1 MMCLLHWSSWQQN
14 HDLLP
19 TGIKVTNYPSCTQDW
34 HLLEEP
40 TLLFSCGEPLS
51 SLCTFPF
58 DGERWHQHQHHV
70 CPLPSGTMAHLAAS
84 QGVQDSKLGM
94 QEAQLM
100 EQLLGFGKCSV
111 RAWVSPLLSSA
122 LAAAPQFIKA
132 KASESLLCNI
142 PSTFCCFLC
151 LSDKWST

>member
-1 MMCLLHWSSWQQN
+1 MICLLHWSSWQQN

-19 TGIKVTNYPSCTQDW
+19 TGIKVTNYPSCTQER
-34 HLLEEP
+34 HLLEES
-40 TLLFSCGEPLS
+40 TLLFTGGEPLS

-58 DGERWHQHQHHV
+58 DGERWHQHHHHV
-70 CPLPSGTMAHLAAS
+70 CPLPSGAMPHLAAS

-94 QEAQLM
+94 QEAQPK

-111 RAWVSPLLSSA
+111 RAWASPLLSSA
-122 LAAAPQFIKA
+122 VAAAPQFIKA
-132 KASESLLCNI
+132 RGSESLLSNI
-142 PSTFCCFLC
+142 PSTSCCFLC